1 MTDYGWDEDLL
12 KNYWKDIPDKTRYSS
27 GVAATKTRAA
37 LTNAFNNSNTEALV
51 SDYTNVPNYKI
62 DYSAPGPNDINFKKA
77 MDLNVNQDLTNTS
90 KTAQAMEGAVGSRVQ
105 AGIKAALDKAL
116 SPRRGDEGANKSQG
130 ALNQNSKS
138 WENYYI
144 EDITDIPNWYA

>member
-37 LTNAFNNSNTEALV
+37 LTNAFNNSNTEALA
-51 SDYTNVPNYKI
+51 SDYTNVPDYKI

-77 MDLNVNQDLTNTS
+77 MDLNVKQDLTKTATS
-90 KTAQAMEGAVGSRVQ
+90 KTDQAMQGAVGSIAQ
-105 AGIKAALDKAL
+105 AGLKAALDKAF
-116 SPRRGDEGANKSQG
+116 SPDEGDQGANRSQG
-130 ALNQNSKS
+130 ALNENSKS

-144 EDITDIPNWYA
+144 PNWYT